1 MRSRRGAAALV
12 AAALLVSAML
22 VSATPTSYEPPA
34 LVAKPVEHVNTLI
47 GTGNGGQS
55 VGEINNF
62 PGASVPFGMVQYSPD
77 TVDNYA
83 GYAHANGQATG
94 FSMTHASVGCAAFG
108 DISMLPTT
116 SPIGT
121 DPWDT
126 SEEIAHDHSEVGV
139 PGYYTVRF
147 PSTGVTAE
155 LTATTRTGV
164 GRFRYPRN
172 RPARFYVRSG
182 GSLGGNSA
190 DNIQIGDDNTTITG
204 SATSG
209 GFCGKSNVYTVYFAM
224 KFSKPFTSFG
234 TWDGYSVFPKEHSA
248 YSSYQGSSGGYVEF
262 PAGSELEVRTAL
274 SYVDVDGARKNLDE
288 AAESFDDVRAAASTQ
303 WNTALSRIKVA
314 GFDED
319 DIVTFYSAL
328 YHSLLNPNVFNDAD
342 GRYIGF
348 DGDIH
353 TVDKDHTQY
362 TNFSDWDTYRGVA
375 GLQGLVF
382 PQQASD
388 MAQSLVNDAEQSG
401 SYPRWALANTATA
414 EMTGDSVVP
423 LIANFYAFG
432 AKDFDVKRALHFM
445 LDAATEGGVGRNGY
459 VERPEIDTYL
469 HRGYLPLPTTSCHG
483 SFPAASISLEWSV
496 DDFAI
501 SQFADALGDSATAG
515 EFQDRA
521 QYWQNLFNPATHS
534 ISPRNALG
542 FFPAGPAV
550 VPPGEG
556 CFSQVGFDE
565 GNAEQY
571 VWYVPQNIAGL
582 VTALGGRQ
590 AVAERLDKFT
600 AQLNVGPTE
609 PYLWAGNEPG
619 FGVPWLYNYL
629 GQPWKTQELV
639 DRVRSTLFSPT
650 PDGEPG
656 NDDLGAMSAWYVW
669 AALGLYP
676 SVPGTSTL
684 TVNTPLFDR
693 VEIAL
698 PADKFIRMSAPGAS
712 GHHRL
717 KYISGLYIDGRPSNK
732 TYLSE
737 STLLSGG
744 EVAFSLSTKPNKV
757 WGTASSSAPPSFG
770 AGSLAVTVNV
780 SPVVVAT
787 DAGTDT
793 NVTVNVQRMID
804 GPGNY
809 RITGKSYGEGISA
822 TPVSGKFGADG
833 SATSTVAIKVA
844 QSVRDGYYPL
854 VLTTRV
860 GKGARTFMLLVAVG
874 QGGGEAG

>member
-1 MRSRRGAAALV
+1 
-12 AAALLVSAML
+12 
-22 VSATPTSYEPPA
+22 
-34 LVAKPVEHVNTLI
+34 
-47 GTGNGGQS
+47 
-55 VGEINNF
+55 
-62 PGASVPFGMVQYSPD
+62 
-77 TVDNYA
+77 
-83 GYAHANGQATG
+83 
-94 FSMTHASVGCAAFG
+94 
-108 DISMLPTT
+108 
-116 SPIGT
+116 
-121 DPWDT
+121 
-126 SEEIAHDHSEVGV
+126 
-139 PGYYTVRF
+139 
-147 PSTGVTAE
+147 
-155 LTATTRTGV
+155 
-164 GRFRYPRN
+164 
-172 RPARFYVRSG
+172 
-182 GSLGGNSA
+182 
-190 DNIQIGDDNTTITG
+190 
-204 SATSG
+204 
-209 GFCGKSNVYTVYFAM
+209 
-224 KFSKPFTSFG
+224 
-234 TWDGYSVFPKEHSA
+234 
-248 YSSYQGSSGGYVEF
+248 
-262 PAGSELEVRTAL
+262 
-274 SYVDVDGARKNLDE
+274 VDVDGARANLDE

-303 WNTALSRIKVA
+303 WNTMLSRIKVA
-314 GFDED
+314 GFEEN
-319 DIVTFYSAL
+319 DIVTFYTAL

-353 TVDKDHTQY
+353 TVAQGHTQY
-362 TNFSDWDTYRGVA
+362 ANFSDWDTYRGVA
-375 GLQGLVF
+375 AVQGLVF
-382 PQQASD
+382 SQQASD

-469 HRGYLPLPTTSCHG
+469 RRGYLPLPTTSCQG

-521 QYWQNLFNPATHS
+521 QYWQNLLNPTTHS

-550 VPPGEG
+550 VAPGEG

-590 AVAERLDKFT
+590 AVADRLDRFT
-600 AQLNVGPTE
+600 QHLNAGPTE

-619 FGVPWLYNYL
+619 FGVPWLYNYV

-712 GHHRL
+712 GHHRMQ
-717 KYISGLYIDGRPSNK
+717 YINGLHIDGRSTNK
-732 TYLSE
+732 TYLPE
-737 STLLSGG
+737 SIVRDGG
-744 EVAFSLSTKPNKV
+744 ELAFSLSVKPNKT
-757 WGTASSSAPPSFG
+757 WGTAESSAPPSFG

-780 SPVVVAT
+780 SPAVVAT
-787 DAGTDT
+787 DAGTTT

-804 GPGNY
+804 GPGDY
-809 RITGKSYGEGISA
+809 RITGRSYREGISA
-822 TPVSGKFGADG
+822 APVSGKFGADG

-854 VLTTRV
+854 VLTTHV
-860 GKGARTFMLLVAVG
+860 GKSARTFMLLVAVG
-874 QGGGEAG
+874 EPGE

>member
-1 MRSRRGAAALV
+1 MRSRRGAAALLT
-12 AAALLVSAML
+12 AALLVSAML
-22 VSATPTSYEPPA
+22 ASAPPTSFEPPA
-34 LVAKPVEHVNTLI
+34 FVANPAEHVDTLI
-47 GTGNGGQS
+47 GTGNGGET

-116 SPIGT
+116 STIGSE
-121 DPWDT
+121 PWDA

-147 PSTGVTAE
+147 PATGVTAE

-190 DNIQIGDDNTTITG
+190 DNIQIGDDNTTIIG

-209 GFCGKSNVYTVYFAM
+209 GFCGKNNVYTVYFAM

-234 TWDGYSVFPKEHSA
+234 TWDGYSVFAGEHSA

-303 WNTALSRIKVA
+303 WNTMLSRIKVA

-319 DIVTFYSAL
+319 DIVTFYTAL

-353 TVDKDHTQY
+353 TVAKGHTQY
-362 TNFSDWDTYRGVA
+362 ANFSDWDTYRGVA

-382 PQQASD
+382 SQQASD

-423 LIANFYAFG
+423 LIVNFYAFG
-432 AKDFDVKRALHFM
+432 AKDFDVKTALHYM

-469 HRGYLPLPTTSCHG
+469 RRGYLPLPTTSCHG

-521 QYWQNLFNPATHS
+521 QYWQNLFNPTTHS

-590 AVAERLDKFT
+590 AVANRLDRFT
-600 AQLNVGPTE
+600 QHLNVGPVE

-619 FGVPWLYNYL
+619 FGVPWLYNYV

-656 NDDLGAMSAWYVW
+656 NDDLGAMSSWYVW

-676 SVPGTSTL
+676 STPGTSIL

-698 PADKFIRMSAPGAS
+698 PADKSIRISAPGAS
-712 GHHRL
+712 GHHRM
-717 KYISGLYIDGRPSNK
+717 KYFSGLHIDGKATDK
-732 TYLSE
+732 TYLPE
-737 STLLSGG
+737 SIIRSGG
-744 EVAFSLSTKPNKV
+744 ELAFSLSTKPNKA
-757 WGTASSSAPPSFG
+757 WGTAESSAPPSFG

-780 SPVVVAT
+780 SPAVVAM
-787 DAGTDT
+787 DAGTST
-793 NVTVNVQRMID
+793 NVTVNVQRIID
-804 GPGNY
+804 GPRDY
-809 RITGKSYGEGISA
+809 TITGTSYSEVISA
-822 TPVSGKFGADG
+822 APVSGKFAADG

-854 VLTTRV
+854 VLTTHV
-860 GKGARTFMLLVAVG
+860 GKGTRTFMLLVAVG
-874 QGGGEAG
+874 ECGD